1 MVCKKRLEYGFNGFQ
16 VPFIPRAPRSVRRRV
31 LSKKEEEDGQVCAIE
46 VLASLAG
53 KLLQESESSASS
65 NASEGNHQP
74 ASGLGAVEQESQG
87 EAKPLVAEGVHHG
100 SCADSAF
107 MNEVM
112 SQTSSQKHLGKAET
126 DAVPECTSI
135 TNPADYFKKIGP
147 NIKPDMCKWE
157 DQVEHY
163 SSRLAEAPQNFRESY
178 NNTTKNTKNGFKR
191 EQEAGSSGIE
201 GPSLADKCSLKDPLE
216 FQVNSHAISN
226 SVSKIKYPFSKGT
239 FPNSSFSNYANN
251 SSKVGF
257 RDDDE
262 NFIRC
267 NKISTKS
274 KAFKP
279 PHRSAHRRIR
289 KLVASKYWKTAPK
302 LKDCELSRSDAGAKP
317 LFQKRKAYHSFE
329 RGHYD
334 SLFKRRKFSNQCS
347 VLTLD
352 GGFSSESVS
361 NSLEKGMDASNPSSS
376 SKQHESKDSHV
387 KFSIKS
393 FKIPE
398 LYIEVP
404 ETATI
409 GSLKRTV
416 MEAVMAILGDGVHV
430 GVVLQGK
437 KVRDDSRTL
446 QQTGLSCEENIDNLG
461 FTLEPSSL
469 QGSPSVCVG
478 DPSYRE
484 PSPSIRSPR
493 TPVLD
498 SGITDILHDSP
509 LLTTPFNPIE
519 SNHESISSP
528 TDMMTDKVAADSKS
542 LVVVPDRG
550 TEPLA
555 IVPVT
560 QKAKRSELVQRRTRR
575 PFSVSEVEALVQAV
589 EELGTGRWR
598 DVKLLAFENADHRT
612 YVDLKDKW
620 KTLVHT
626 ARISPQQRRGEPV
639 PQELLDRV
647 LAAHAFW
654 SQHQGKQQQQQQHG
668 KQQPPATPN
677 KVKESSAPPQ
687 CLSVVGEAV
696 GVIQPVGT
704 M

>member
-31 LSKKEEEDGQVCAIE
+31 LSKKEEDGQVCAIE

-74 ASGLGAVEQESQG
+74 ASGQGAVEQESQG

-100 SCADSAF
+100 SCAESAF
-107 MNEVM
+107 MTEVV
-112 SQTSSQKHLGKAET
+112 SRNSSQKYLGQAET
-126 DAVPECTSI
+126 DAVPECTSV
-135 TNPADYFKKIGP
+135 TNPADCCKKTEP
-147 NIKPDMCKWE
+147 NIKPKICKWE
-157 DQVEHY
+157 DQAEHY
-163 SSRLAEAPQNFRESY
+163 SSRLAESPQNFRESY
-178 NNTTKNTKNGFKR
+178 NNSKINNGFKR
-191 EQEAGSSGIE
+191 EQEARSSGIE
-201 GPSLADKCSLKDPLE
+201 GPSLADKCSMKDPLE
-216 FQVNSHAISN
+216 FRVNSHSISN

-239 FPNSSFSNYANN
+239 FPNSSFSNYGNN
-251 SSKVGF
+251 SKVGF
-257 RDDDE
+257 RDDDD

-267 NKISTKS
+267 HKISTKS
-274 KAFKP
+274 KSFKP
-279 PHRSAHRRIR
+279 PHRIAHRRIR
-289 KLVASKYWKTAPK
+289 KLVTSKYWKVAPK

-317 LFQKRKAYHSFE
+317 LFQKRKACHSFE

-334 SLFKRRKFSNQCS
+334 SLFKRRKFSNRFS
-347 VLTLD
+347 GLTLD

-361 NSLEKGMDASNPSSS
+361 NSIEKGMDGNNPSSS
-376 SKQHESKDSHV
+376 SKHESKDSHV

-404 ETATI
+404 ETATV

-416 MEAVMAILGDGVHV
+416 MEAVMAILGGGVHV

-437 KVRDDSRTL
+437 KVRDDNRTL
-446 QQTGLSCEENIDNLG
+446 QQTGLSCEENIDALG

-478 DPSYRE
+478 EPSYHE
-484 PSPSIRSPR
+484 PSHSNRSPR
-493 TPVLD
+493 TPVLE
-498 SGITDILHDSP
+498 SGITDVLHDSP
-509 LLTTPFNPIE
+509 LLTTPSNPIE

-528 TDMMTDKVAADSKS
+528 TDTMTDKVASDSKS
-542 LVVVPDRG
+542 LVVVPDRS

-555 IVPVT
+555 IVPAT
-560 QKAKRSELVQRRTRR
+560 QKTKRSELVQRRTRR
-575 PFSVSEVEALVQAV
+575 PFSVSEVEALVHAV

-654 SQHQGKQQQQQQHG
+654 SQHQGKQQHGKHHHQQQH
-668 KQQPPATPN
+668 PATPN
-677 KVKESSAPPQ
+677 KVKESSAPQ
-687 CLSVVGEAV
+687 GLSVVGEAG